1 MELVI
6 DANVLFSALIKKSI
20 TAELVFNENLK
31 LYAPDFFIEEFIKYQ
46 ELIIKKTHR
55 TEGEFIQILHC
66 LQEVIT
72 SVPEEEFSE
81 YFEEAEEISPD
92 KKDISYLALALKLK
106 CPIWSNDNALKTKQ
120 NVVKIYST
128 SDLIDMI

>member
-6 DANVLFSALIKKSI
+6 DANILFSALIKKSV
-20 TAELVFNENLK
+20 TAELIFNENLK

-72 SVPEEEFSE
+72 SIPEEEFSE
-81 YFEEAEEISPD
+81 HLEEAEKISPD
-92 KKDISYLALALKLK
+92 KKDISYLALAMKLK
-106 CPIWSNDNALKTKQ
+106 CAVWSNDKVLKTKQ
-120 NVVKIYST
+120 KVITVYST
-128 SDLIDMI
+128 EDLVFC